1 MRPMKSIA
9 LASLNKG
16 KQEEFRALF
25 EKHQMN
31 LVSLDEFVRNY
42 TFLEKVEKDEPSSTY
57 YDNAF
62 RKCKAAFMA
71 AKVPTL
77 ADDSGIEID
86 ALKGAPGVHSA
97 HFAKPSARESQG
109 QANRTKILTELKGK
123 SNRKAKMRCVLV
135 FMVEGVHL
143 KAEGVCEGTIAEKES
158 GAKGFGYDSIFLPD
172 GAGGKTF
179 AELTQE
185 EKNRLSHRALAVDD
199 LVRLLKEREIEFV
212 RP

>member
-16 KQEEFRALF
+16 KQEEFKTLF
-25 EKHQMN
+25 EKHHLN

-42 TFLEKVEKDEPSSTY
+42 TFLEKVEKEEPSSTY

-77 ADDSGIEID
+77 ADDSGIEIE
-86 ALKGAPGVHSA
+86 ALNGAPGVHSA
-97 HFAKPSARESQG
+97 HFAKPTARESQD
-109 QANRTKILTELKGK
+109 QANRSKVLSELKGK

-143 KAEGVCEGTIAEKES
+143 KAEGICEGTIAEKES
-158 GAKGFGYDSIFLPD
+158 GEKGFGYDSIFLPD

-185 EKNRLSHRALAVDD
+185 EKNRLSHRALAAED
-199 LVRLLKEREIEFV
+199 LVRIIKDREIEFV